1 MSLPQR
7 RSSVIGSTP
16 FSLSPRGSWLSQ
28 SICFSLPGPTPLSVQ
43 RLFHSSRIALE
54 WNRTVINSPFW
65 ISMGRIK
72 EAVQS
77 GSTSSRSRLV
87 GPRVQFPYS
96 YYGFCARLARFLTD
110 IFSSQ
115 GSFFCLLLV
124 HFQDSRS
131 PGCTRDIAIDTAAL
145 VSRPLPYRHPLKDSQ
160 TLQPWIKG
168 TYLVPCD
175 TDRADCPGGGGA
187 VHCLAGELSA
197 PSGVGLLSIGD
208 IILA

>member
-16 FSLSPRGSWLSQ
+16 FFLSPRGSWLSQ
-28 SICFSLPGPTPLSVQ
+28 SIYFSLPGPTPLSVQ

-115 GSFFCLLLV
+115 GSFFCLLV

-131 PGCTRDIAIDTAAL
+131 PGCTRNIAIDTAAL
-145 VSRPLPYRHPLKDSQ
+145 VPCPLPYGHSKRTARPFSPGSRAHISFHATLIGQ
-160 TLQPWIKG
+160 TA
-168 TYLVPCD
+168 LV
-175 TDRADCPGGGGA
+175 
-187 VHCLAGELSA
+187 
-197 PSGVGLLSIGD
+197 GVGQCTALQGSSQLLVESD
-208 IILA
+208 S